1 MSQRAN
7 ALADRIEQGADTLA
21 TFAESLTDAEWR
33 TPVPGDGRTVGVMIH
48 HVASVYPIELDLA
61 RTIAS
66 GKPIEGVTWGGAV
79 AQINAKHASEHATA
93 GKKETL
99 DLLRRNSRVAA
110 TAVRAFTDIEL
121 DRAASVS
128 LNEGATLTAQFIVE
142 DHAVRHCFHHLAR
155 IRAALKR

>member
-7 ALADRIEQGADTLA
+7 ALADRIERGAEALA
-21 TFAESLTDAEWR
+21 AFAESLTDAEWQ

-48 HVASVYPIELDLA
+48 HVASVYPIEIDLA

-66 GKPIEGVTWGGAV
+66 GKPIEGVTWDVV
-79 AQINAKHASEHATA
+79 AQMNAQHAREHAAAEKRTSP
-93 GKKETL
+93 
-99 DLLRRNSRVAA
+99 DLLRRNSKVAA
-110 TAVRAFTDIEL
+110 DAVRAFTDVEL
-121 DRAASVS
+121 DRAAAVS
-128 LNEGATLTAQFIVE
+128 LNDGAPLTAQFIVE